1 MKILF
6 QISFLLLSYGLS
18 SQLKAAEMKP
28 HPYEMIVCDYV
39 QFELYKINKKGEIT
53 WEHKPQGK
61 VWDFVLTKDQEI
73 IYPIITGPREVRCI
87 DFQHQIKWS
96 WPYAKQYR
104 EIINITQTKSQI
116 IVSGQKPS
124 EAISISPN
132 GKVIATLD
140 IPTKFHS
147 HHGELGN
154 VYPIENNHYLVQL
167 WGEGSVLEVDQE
179 GKETWR
185 YQVPKYGAG
194 KHPVGCVQDVIRLP
208 NGNTLIACG
217 TQARIIEVTP
227 EKNIVWQ
234 LTKDDYPELNLT
246 NACSLQLL
254 HDGSIFVTNFL
265 RGNTGKGAH
274 AFILSKD
281 RTITWTYNDHK
292 NIKAASRIWAIE
304 P

>member
-1 MKILF
+1 MKFCLLIIL
-6 QISFLLLSYGLS
+6 SLSIY
-18 SQLKAAEMKP
+18 AEKTSL
-28 HPYEMIVCDYV
+28 HPYEILVCDYLK
-39 QFELYKINKKGEIT
+39 FELYKVDRQGKII
-53 WEHKPQGK
+53 WQHKPEGK
-61 VWDFVLTKDQEI
+61 VWDFVLTKDTKL
-73 IYPIITGPREVRCI
+73 IYPIITGPREIRCLNMKKEI
-87 DFQHQIKWS
+87 LWS
-96 WPYAKQYR
+96 WPYAKEYR
-104 EIINITQTKSQI
+104 EIINITQDKSQLI
-116 IVSGQKPS
+116 ISGQKPS
-124 EAISISPN
+124 EAIIMTTE
-132 GKVIATLD
+132 GELKHKTD

-154 VYPIENNHYLVQL
+154 VYPLENGHFLVQL
-167 WGEGSVLEVDQE
+167 WGEGCVLELDHK

-194 KHPVGCVQDVIRLP
+194 KHPVGCVQDVIRLS

-246 NACSLQLL
+246 NACALQVLK
-254 HDGSIFVTNFL
+254 DGSIFVTNFL

-274 AFILSKD
+274 AFILSKN
-281 RTITWTYNDHK
+281 RKLTWSLQDHK
-292 NIKAASRIWAIE
+292 NIRAASLIRAIE